1 MHRIVKLL
9 LLGMW
14 LGGGLIRAWSQEA
27 APTLP
32 QILRDW
38 QARQRL
44 AQVVECQV
52 QGTQTITADRYG
64 PQDPKEDITFPLK
77 ARWLLD
83 FSQGRLRKE
92 LDMHHNWLIGEQK
105 GEILP
110 FYEIRVY
117 DGREFAV
124 AWPREKNP
132 LPTTLKGKDQVE
144 IMYGSKDREVTFWFL
159 DYPIFLGLG
168 HICSAGKNCWPVPGK
183 LAIPLKQEDW
193 ILIGHQRWKERD
205 CWIVRSR
212 ATSRGQ
218 YEYWID
224 VAWQSAVVRC
234 LDRVQG
240 KIWRELDIDYQA
252 TQWGWLPAGWRYIA
266 YSFQKDRMDELT
278 EVQVVKWMPHPKVT
292 DADFQIA
299 LERGRVIEKYEGK
312 HRKASLYRVGPE
324 GKLAPYTAE
333 VPSVWKRYG
342 WLIWAGGLLLSLGG
356 TIWWLR
362 YRARRQI

>member
-1 MHRIVKLL
+1 MHRMVQLL
-9 LLGMW
+9 SLGLW
-14 LGGGLIRAWSQEA
+14 LGGSPILAWGQEA
-27 APTLP
+27 APTLS
-32 QILRDW
+32 QIIRDW

-77 ARWLLD
+77 ARCLLD

-92 LDMHHNWLIGEQK
+92 LETYHNWYVIEEQEGEF
-105 GEILP
+105 LP

-124 AWPREKNP
+124 ARPREKNP

-144 IMYGSKDREVTFWFL
+144 ILYDTKDREMTFSFL

-168 HICSAGKNCWPVPGK
+168 HISSEGKNWPVPGK
-183 LAIPLKQEDW
+183 LAIPLRQEDW
-193 ILIGHQRWKERD
+193 ILIGHRLWKERD
-205 CWIVRSR
+205 CWIVRNR
-212 ATSRGQ
+212 ASRGQ

-224 VAWQSAVVRC
+224 VARQSAVVRC

-240 KIWRELDIDYQA
+240 KIWRELDIDYQT

-299 LERGRVIEKYEGK
+299 LERGRVVEKYEGK
-312 HRKASLYRVGPE
+312 HRKALYRVGPKGE
-324 GKLAPYTAE
+324 LSPYTAE
-333 VPSVWKRYG
+333 LPSTWKKYG
-342 WLIWAGGLLLSLGG
+342 WFIWIGILLLGLGG
-356 TIWWLR
+356 AALWLR
-362 YRARRQI
+362 HRARRHI